1 MPSHHSLSYSVCT
14 PPSVSPEG
22 PHAVLSGLWRLWG
35 FPYAS
40 GTRHFDCA
48 VSVNLF
54 PLHRPRLAVHF
65 FLQVSR
71 LQSVWTLPSFP
82 LQHSG
87 MNEVGN
93 SGLPHPHP
101 PFHAFAFFSGGASM
115 TFFLVVPAPS
125 HHLQCFLPEEGLFS
139 SVLPQDLPVYL
150 RTGEGSV
157 FLKQQKAVSEENK
170 VADGHEQRN
179 CPSQPSSAP
188 FSFPGV
194 LSSVLGL
201 S

>member
-87 MNEVGN
+87 MR
-93 SGLPHPHP
+93 SATAASLTHTPISCLCFFLRWCLHDFLP
-101 PFHAFAFFSGGASM
+101 GGACPESSPPV
-115 TFFLVVPAPS
+115 FSPGGGALLLCAPPRPA
-125 HHLQCFLPEEGLFS
+125 CLFK
-139 SVLPQDLPVYL
+139 D
-150 RTGEGSV
+150 R
-157 FLKQQKAVSEENK
+157 
-170 VADGHEQRN
+170 
-179 CPSQPSSAP
+179 
-188 FSFPGV
+188 
-194 LSSVLGL
+194 
-201 S
+201 